1 MKKKFMAAV
10 LSTVLLI
17 GSMAGCGKADLN
29 DSTDQPS
36 AAGEMSDHQEKTD
49 DPKEQSE
56 EDNRSLGGMEGTA
69 QQSDH
74 AEAVVYMTTDISPAG
89 LMTIY
94 ESLDGLTGNMWQ

>member
-36 AAGEMSDHQEKTD
+36 LFLPVWAAG
-49 DPKEQSE
+49 
-56 EDNRSLGGMEGTA
+56 RLL
-69 QQSDH
+69 
-74 AEAVVYMTTDISPAG
+74 AVWPLCYPC
-89 LMTIY
+89 
-94 ESLDGLTGNMWQ
+94 